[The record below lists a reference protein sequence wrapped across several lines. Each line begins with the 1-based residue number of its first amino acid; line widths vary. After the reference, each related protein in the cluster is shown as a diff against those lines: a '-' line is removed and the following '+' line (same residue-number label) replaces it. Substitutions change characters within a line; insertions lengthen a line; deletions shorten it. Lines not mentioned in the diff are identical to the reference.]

1 MQEDG
6 VTVVD
11 GDSKYSTEKMPVSE
25 GLRYVRQS
33 KIEWKKQQQKQM
45 NKKEVK

>member
-11 GDSKYSTEKMPVSE
+11 RDSKYSTEKMPMSE
-25 GLRYVRQS
+25 SVRYVRQPR
-33 KIEWKKQQQKQM
+33 IE
-45 NKKEVK
+45 